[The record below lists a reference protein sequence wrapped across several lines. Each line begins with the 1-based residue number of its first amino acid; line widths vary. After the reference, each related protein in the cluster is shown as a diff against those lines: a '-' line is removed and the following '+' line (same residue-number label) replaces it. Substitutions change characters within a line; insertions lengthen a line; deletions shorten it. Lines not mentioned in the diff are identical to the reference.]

1 MTKAPESNWSGK
13 DNNATGVGVGGD
25 GNDEEDDEEEE
36 EEEGTCDAFSCPA
49 LGFVDVIEEA
59 VGVRVC
65 E

>member
-1 MTKAPESNWSGK
+1 MTKAPESNWSGT
-13 DNNATGVGVGGD
+13 DNNATGFGVAGNGD
-25 GNDEEDDEEEE
+25 DEEDDEEEE
-36 EEEGTCDAFSCPA
+36 EEEEACDAFSPPA